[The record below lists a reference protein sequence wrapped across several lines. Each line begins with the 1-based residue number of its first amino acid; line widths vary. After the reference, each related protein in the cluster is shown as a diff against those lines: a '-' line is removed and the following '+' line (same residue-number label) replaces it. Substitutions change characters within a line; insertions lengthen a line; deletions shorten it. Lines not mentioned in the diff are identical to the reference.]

1 MQQQSNASPQV
12 AVVTGAGRGL
22 GREMALQLAACGLH
36 VAALARNKKDL
47 DELAAE
53 SVSGKILALQ
63 VDVADTNALRA
74 TFNRIDT
81 ELGPPDILVN
91 NAAVY
96 PHRDFLEETPE
107 SFRQVLEINL
117 GGMVTCAI
125 LALERMVEHGQ
136 GRIINVATFAGNRPA
151 PLASAYSVSKG
162 ACRILTQA
170 IVTDLKDRFPDIVI
184 TDWVPGA
191 LNTQMGI
198 PDGIA
203 PETAAQW
210 GVALALWRDPDLNG
224 ATFVQDQEHLSTL
237 SLKRRL
243 LNRLTGRA
251 KSPRRI
257 LPTSRT

>member
-36 VAALARNKKDL
+36 VAALGRNKKDL

-53 SVSGKILALQ
+53 AVSGKILALQ
-63 VDVADTNALRA
+63 VDVADTNALHA

-81 ELGPPDILVN
+81 ELGSPDILVN

-136 GRIINVATFAGNRPA
+136 GRIINVATFAGSRPA

-170 IVTDLKDRFPDIVI
+170 IVEDLKDRFPDIVI

-243 LNRLTGRA
+243 LNKLTGRA
-251 KSPRRI
+251 KAPRRI